1 VKVSPTLEQ
10 TACLGRREIAARRE
24 QFTIN
29 GHDDDQGEWHNR
41 PDQEGIF
48 RCDGYFAVQDY
59 KSIGSKK
66 F

>member
-1 VKVSPTLEQ
+1 M
-10 TACLGRREIAARRE
+10 ID
-24 QFTIN
+24 
-29 GHDDDQGEWHNR
+29 GHDDDEGEWHNR
-41 PDQEGIF
+41 TDQEGTF